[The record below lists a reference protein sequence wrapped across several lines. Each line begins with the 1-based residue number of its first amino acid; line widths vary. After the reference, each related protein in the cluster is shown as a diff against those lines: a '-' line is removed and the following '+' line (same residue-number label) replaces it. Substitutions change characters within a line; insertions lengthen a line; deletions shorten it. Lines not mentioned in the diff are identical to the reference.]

1 MKNQK
6 VKQKDTSKMAD
17 KHPQHRKRMPGFG
30 LCPYG
35 HRIKSMN
42 GCGETSSLHTVLVS
56 LPEIGAGVVQTGVPG
71 LQLCGG
77 DAELRLHLFAVVAV
91 GDGVVLL
98 AGRDGVGVDL
108 STRGRGLRRGS
119 SSGGLGLGSL
129 GDCDDG
135 GGGNGGSGTGAG
147 GSGRRG
153 LGQDGGHAGGG
164 GGCARAAGATRGRA
178 AGPAGAGER
187 GDGVGVA
194 AAGAGGPAKQAVG
207 NVRSVA
213 VSSDTGAQVTVR
225 SNRAGVV
232 AASGLVVRSSIA
244 GATVGGDEL
253 LQTITVGSTHG
264 TVTDHLLDLGGRAG
278 VLDRA
283 VDVAASLAV
292 VGLHETGVDDAVV
305 GGLDADTA
313 VALLHNDGQDEAGVD
328 ARLAGDLGDG
338 GLHIG
343 HLGLGGIGDTP
354 LGARRAHDLL
364 VALEHII
371 EGGNPVGNGGP
382 SIGDLAGAA
391 KDGGVKVAATST
403 EGVLGRGLLDFNYI
417 SGCASGNVC
426 DWSPRNEGEAASS
439 QKLERKIS
447 M

>member
-1 MKNQK
+1 M
-6 VKQKDTSKMAD
+6 V
-17 KHPQHRKRMPGFG
+17 
-30 LCPYG
+30 
-35 HRIKSMN
+35 
-42 GCGETSSLHTVLVS
+42 CGETSSLHTVLVS
-56 LPEIGAGVVQTGVPG
+56 LPEIGAGVVQTSVPG
-71 LQLCGG
+71 LQLRGG
-77 DAELRLHLFAVVAV
+77 DAELRLHLFAVVTV
-91 GDGVVLL
+91 HDGIVLL

-108 STRGRGLRRGS
+108 SARGGGSRRGS
-119 SSGGLGLGSL
+119 SSGGASRRSGGLGLGSL

-135 GGGNGGSGTGAG
+135 GGGNGGSAAGAG
-147 GSGRRG
+147 SSGRRG
-153 LGQDGGHAGGG
+153 LRQDGGHAGGG

-213 VSSDTGAQVTVR
+213 VSSDTGAQVTVGR
-225 SNRAGVV
+225 NRAGVV

-264 TVTDHLLDLGGRAG
+264 TITDHLLDLGGRAG

-283 VDVAASLAV
+283 VDVAATLAI
-292 VGLHETGVDDAVV
+292 VGLHETGVNDAVV
-305 GGLDADTA
+305 GGLDTDTA
-313 VALLHNDGQDEAGVD
+313 VALLHNDGQDEARVD
-328 ARLAGDLGDG
+328 ARLTGDLGDG
-338 GLHIG
+338 GLHVG

-354 LGARRAHDLL
+354 LGTGRAHDLL

-371 EGGNPVGNGGP
+371 EGGNPVGDGGP
-382 SIGDLAGAA
+382 SIRDLAVAA

-403 EGVLGRGLLDFNYI
+403 EGVLGRSLLDFNYI
-417 SGCASGNVC
+417 SGCSSGTVC

-439 QKLERKIS
+439 QKEWKGEEHRD
-447 M
+447 